1 MFIMKKLKMSHQML
15 IATAVGILL
24 GVLFGD
30 QVQHVRIIGDIFLRL
45 LQMSVMV
52 LILGHIIE
60 AVAINPNDLAKLG
73 VKVISSF
80 LILAVLAATW
90 GWFMGTVFNP
100 GGGVDM
106 AALGV
111 ADVTAP
117 EVLSPADTFMTFFG
131 TNIVGS
137 LAQGAIMPT
146 IVFGIFFG
154 VAASQ
159 ASIQF
164 KNRAI
169 IDGIAIFNRTII
181 KLMTNVMVIAPFGI
195 AILLATT
202 IGRLG
207 VQVMLPLVRFLLVYG
222 AATAIFWIALHLVVC
237 AICKLSPLKLARHLI
252 DMAVMAAATG
262 SSAITLPVVLRD
274 CREKVGLS
282 EKITQLIMPLGVA
295 ICSPGAAMH
304 MAIITMCVAQMF
316 GISFGLGQ
324 IIYIIALAA
333 LASMANAVMP
343 GAGILS
349 LTIMVTALGLPME
362 SIALFAS
369 VEWFIGIYRTTLNV
383 TADVYAGLVVAKM
396 EGEIDYDVFN
406 GIKKP
411 A

>member
-1 MFIMKKLKMSHQML
+1 
-15 IATAVGILL
+15 
-24 GVLFGD
+24 
-30 QVQHVRIIGDIFLRL
+30 
-45 LQMSVMV
+45 
-52 LILGHIIE
+52 
-60 AVAINPNDLAKLG
+60 
-73 VKVISSF
+73 
-80 LILAVLAATW
+80 
-90 GWFMGTVFNP
+90 
-100 GGGVDM
+100 
-106 AALGV
+106 
-111 ADVTAP
+111 
-117 EVLSPADTFMTFFG
+117 
-131 TNIVGS
+131 
-137 LAQGAIMPT
+137 MPT

-159 ASIQF
+159 VAV
-164 KNRAI
+164 KLNNRAI

-304 MAIITMCVAQMF
+304 MSIITMCVAQMF
-316 GISFGLGQ
+316 GITFGAGQ
-324 IIYIIALAA
+324 IVYIIALAA

-396 EGEIDYDVFN
+396 EGEIDYDIFN
-406 GIKKP
+406 GKKKL